1 EMPEMIRKAE
11 ALYGAYP
18 WGRYDVLVLPPAFPF
33 GGMENPRLTFA
44 TPTIIAGDRSL
55 TSLIAHELA
64 HSWSGNLV
72 TNADWNDFW
81 LNEGFTVY
89 FENRIVEAVYGKD
102 IADMQA
108 ELEVGELQRTI
119 ARLMKEAPNDTRLKL
134 DLSGRNPD
142 EGLTDIAYVKG
153 FLFLKHL
160 ESVVGR
166 SRWDHFLRTY
176 FRDFAFGTTTTD
188 AFKQRLNDSLFQTAE
203 EFVRANAQNWIY
215 QPGLPDNWP
224 RPNSTRMQ
232 IAVNE
237 AGRYLKTVQ
246 PDTAAT
252 RNWVTQQFQQF
263 LRSLPDTLGHQRMA
277 ALDAHF
283 RFTACGN
290 AEIEADWYTLSVKNG
305 YKPAY
310 PAMAAFLQRVGRR
323 KFLLPVYNALAA
335 TPEGLV
341 EGKRIFALA
350 RPGYHAVSAAS
361 IDRILNPK

>member
-1 EMPEMIRKAE
+1 
-11 ALYGAYP
+11 
-18 WGRYDVLVLPPAFPF
+18 
-33 GGMENPRLTFA
+33 
-44 TPTIIAGDRSL
+44 
-55 TSLIAHELA
+55 
-64 HSWSGNLV
+64 
-72 TNADWNDFW
+72 
-81 LNEGFTVY
+81 
-89 FENRIVEAVYGKD
+89 VEAVYGKD

-166 SRWDHFLRTY
+166 SRWDEFLRSY
-176 FRDFAFGTTTTD
+176 FRDNAFGTTTTD

-203 EFVRANAQNWIY
+203 EAVKANAQNWIY
-215 QPGLPDNWP
+215 QPGLPENWP
-224 RPNSTRMQ
+224 RPNSTRMLT
-232 IAVNE
+232 AVN
-237 AGRYLKTVQ
+237 ASARYLATGQ
-246 PDTAAT
+246 PDTAST
-252 RNWVTQQFQQF
+252 RNWVTQQYQQF

-305 YKPAY
+305 YKTAF
-310 PAMAAFLQRVGRR
+310 PAMAQFLQRVGRR

-335 TPEGLV
+335 TPEGLA
-341 EGKRIFALA
+341 EGKRIFAIA
-350 RPGYHAVSAAS
+350 KPGYHAVSASS
-361 IDRILNPK
+361 IDKILNPK